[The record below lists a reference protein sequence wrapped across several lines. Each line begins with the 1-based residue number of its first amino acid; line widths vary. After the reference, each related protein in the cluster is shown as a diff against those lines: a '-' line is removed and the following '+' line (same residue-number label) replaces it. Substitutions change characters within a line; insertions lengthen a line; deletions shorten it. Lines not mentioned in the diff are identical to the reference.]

1 MADTRINSTSGIPP
15 KVAQKKTGKIE
26 DAAPAQKVS
35 TDQLRTQGV
44 DQSAAALEIL
54 EKNIPLQ
61 PKPKKAAEVRAWAM
75 DSYARLLKAEKALDA
90 LRSSPG
96 ANRDKVGEIWFQLRD
111 AHRQVDQADRG
122 GKIKQEFFA
131 GVLPEAN
138 QLIDS
143 LEAFREPPT
152 DQAGKEAWLAEG
164 KTLLAQAKA
173 ADDMIRSAWFDFK
186 AIDFDQ
192 RTDVSGKLFEF
203 QSRLRRVEYELN
215 PPAPRDPSA
224 GPSRS
229 GSRPIFG
236 ATQGAADL
244 ANSKNPV
251 GQVAGAVALPIAL
264 TIDTIDLITRPF
276 QWLSSLSGNQK

>member
-1 MADTRINSTSGIPP
+1 MADTRINSTSGIQPKVPP
-15 KVAQKKTGKIE
+15 KQ
-26 DAAPAQKVS
+26 APKVENTSATQKVA

-44 DQSAAALEIL
+44 DQAEAALKIL
-54 EKNIPLQ
+54 EKCLPLQ
-61 PKPKKAAEVRAWAM
+61 AKPKKAADVRAWAM
-75 DSYARLLKAEKALDA
+75 DSYARMLKAERALDA
-90 LRSSPG
+90 LKSSPG
-96 ANRDKVGEIWFQLRD
+96 ADREKTSQAWFALRD
-111 AHRQVDQADRG
+111 AHRQMDQADKG

-143 LEAFREPPT
+143 LKDFREPPA
-152 DQAGKEAWLAEG
+152 DKAGKEAWLAEG

-173 ADDMIRSAWFDFK
+173 ADDLIRSAWFDFR

-192 RTDVSGKLFEF
+192 RTDVSGKPFEF

-224 GPSRS
+224 GPSRP

-251 GQVAGAVALPIAL
+251 GQAVGAVALPIAL

-276 QWLSSLSGNQK
+276 QWLSSLSGDK